1 MNFFLSRS
9 NNMVK
14 TMKIAIEFLMVIG
27 FFVIPTDSWGQSTT
41 VSDIMRPEE
50 KGELI
55 YRANCFTCHG
65 SDPSQDGLF
74 GPSIQGASKEL
85 LMIRLQKGGRH
96 YPSGYKPK
104 RDSATMPPQA
114 HLIPQI
120 ENLMAYLN
128 MDHAEA
134 RAKKKP
140 LKSSDPVV
148 ERGKQTF
155 AMCAPC
161 HQPNGEGK
169 VGLAPSLTDQDF
181 LALASDDF
189 IADTIS
195 HGRPGTSMISFAFLN
210 ENQVS
215 DIIHFLRSFQRTP
228 NRKVDHNWTSSGDR
242 KNGEELYVG
251 VCAQCHGD
259 NGKGYILGGSGTGIG
274 LNGFLDK
281 ANDGYIK
288 AVILSGREGTPMRA
302 FGDSLGLAQLSDQG
316 INDIIV
322 YLRYL
327 GKKNANEL

>member
-1 MNFFLSRS
+1 
-9 NNMVK
+9 
-14 TMKIAIEFLMVIG
+14 
-27 FFVIPTDSWGQSTT
+27 
-41 VSDIMRPEE
+41 
-50 KGELI
+50 
-55 YRANCFTCHG
+55 
-65 SDPSQDGLF
+65 
-74 GPSIQGASKEL
+74 
-85 LMIRLQKGGRH
+85 
-96 YPSGYKPK
+96 
-104 RDSATMPPQA
+104 MPPQA